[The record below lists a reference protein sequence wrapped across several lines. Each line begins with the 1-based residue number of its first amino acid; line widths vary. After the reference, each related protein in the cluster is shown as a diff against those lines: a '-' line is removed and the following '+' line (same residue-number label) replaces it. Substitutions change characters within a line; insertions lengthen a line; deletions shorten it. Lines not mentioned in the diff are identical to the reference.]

1 MPVLF
6 LLRHRVFIFLL
17 LFSALIALSACSGGS
32 KPAFKGSDISG
43 TNLGQDM
50 AMQDSSGAIRTLQD
64 YKGKVVIAFF
74 GFTQCPDVC
83 PTAMAELAQVM
94 NLVGDNAKNVQV
106 ILLSVDPE
114 RDTPAIIG
122 EYAKAFHPDF
132 VGLTGSADQLAKTAK
147 SFKAYY
153 AKAPGV
159 SPDQY
164 SMDHS
169 SSFYM
174 FDAQGEARV
183 LIRGDAPAQ
192 DIAHDVDQLL
202 KG

>member
-6 LLRHRVFIFLL
+6 LLRHRAFVFLL
-17 LFSALIALSACSGGS
+17 VISALFALSACSGDI
-32 KPAFKGSDISG
+32 KPEFKGSDISG
-43 TNLGQDM
+43 TKLGHDM
-50 AMQDSSGAIRTLQD
+50 AMQDSSGTIRTLQD
-64 YKGKVVIAFF
+64 YKGKVIVSFF

-94 NLVGDNAKNVQV
+94 TLMGDKADKLQV

-169 SSFYM
+169 SSFYV
-174 FDAQGEARV
+174 FDPQGEARV
-183 LIRGDAPAQ
+183 LIRGDATAQ
-192 DIAHDVDQLL
+192 DIAHDVNQLL
-202 KG
+202 